1 MIFAVPFEKKERNV
15 LKYDIFFIEKTLSLL
30 SPLSLKKTDIS

>member
-1 MIFAVPFEKKERNV
+1 MILDVPFEKKERNV
-15 LKYDIFFIEKTLSLL
+15 LKNDILIEETSSLL

>member
-1 MIFAVPFEKKERNV
+1 MILDVPFEKKERNV
-15 LKYDIFFIEKTLSLL
+15 LKNDIFFIEETPPLL